1 MSSIAFIGLGVMG
14 RGMVTNLLQAG
25 HDLTVWNRSGASAVD
40 FAPAE
45 VRVVASIAAAVH
57 GAEFVMYCLSDDT
70 AVQEVVLQPAGLA
83 ELVEPNAIAI
93 NLSTISPE
101 VSAAES
107 DAYALRKVRF
117 LDAPVFGSKDEAN
130 TGGLWIVVGGERE
143 TFDAA
148 RAVLAPISES
158 VHYMGKS
165 GNGAR
170 MKLAGNLLVAA
181 QLEALGES
189 LTLAKKA
196 GLDLQDVL
204 NVLKVTDFRSPI
216 FDGVGASV
224 IAGDYAPSFALAL
237 MLKDAKLVRNF
248 AADLGVRAPGTL
260 ATLATIERAVDAG
273 WGEENASALIKII
286 ANDADVDLS
295 AH

>member
-14 RGMVTNLLQAG
+14 RGMVTNLLHAG
-25 HDLTVWNRSGASAVD
+25 HNVTVWNRSGASAAD

-45 VRVVASIAAAVH
+45 VRVAASIGTAVE
-57 GAEFVMYCLSDDT
+57 GADFVMYCLADDT
-70 AVQEVVLQPAGLA
+70 AVREVVLQPGGLA
-83 ELVEPNAIAI
+83 ELVEPSAIAI

-117 LDAPVFGSKDEAN
+117 LDAPVFGSKGEAN
-130 TGGLWIVVGGERE
+130 AGGLWIVAGGEQE

-158 VHYMGKS
+158 AHYMGKS

-189 LTLAKKA
+189 LALAKKA

-224 IAGDYAPSFALAL
+224 LAGDYSPSFALAL
-237 MLKDAKLVRNF
+237 MLKDAKLVRDF

-260 ATLATIERAVDAG
+260 ATLGTIERAVDAG
-273 WGEENASALIKII
+273 WGAENASALIKII
-286 ANDADVDLS
+286 AKDADVDLS